1 MPLEYF
7 LLVQQKKPFDFVLP
21 NELLVTIG
29 TDALDWLAGG
39 RDSVAF
45 DWFPGASIERKLLRL
60 VAAGLGVTINV
71 FEAVLAPWEATR
83 G

>member
-1 MPLEYF
+1 M
-7 LLVQQKKPFDFVLP
+7 
-21 NELLVTIG
+21 TIG

-71 FEAVLAPWEATR
+71 FEAVLAPWEVQEVEDHSMTQVQQS
-83 G
+83 

>member
-1 MPLEYF
+1 M
-7 LLVQQKKPFDFVLP
+7 
-21 NELLVTIG
+21 TIG

-71 FEAVLAPWEATR
+71 FEADIGALGSYKRLRTIR
-83 G
+83 